1 MEHGGGPAW
10 LLAIEHSGLGQAMRQ
25 SVWLYPAVEVTH
37 IFGFVLL
44 VGPIVAYDLRLLGVG
59 PRLPADL
66 LGRLLV
72 RTSVVGFALVLPSGL
87 LLFATEASSIAA
99 NPVFP
104 VKLGLIALGLANA
117 ALFRVAAGRELA
129 AWSLSVPPPSARVAG
144 GVSLLAW
151 AGAIVC
157 GRLLAYF

>member
-1 MEHGGGPAW
+1 MEHAEGPAW
-10 LLAIEHSGLGQAMRQ
+10 LLAIEQSGLGQAMRQ
-25 SVWLYPAVEVTH
+25 LVWLYPAVEVVH

-44 VGPIVAYDLRLLGVG
+44 VGPIVAYDLRLLGLT

-72 RTSVVGFALVLPSGL
+72 RTAVAGFALVLPSGL
-87 LLFATEASSIAA
+87 LLFTTEATSVAA

-104 VKLGLIALGLANA
+104 VKLGLVALGLANA
-117 ALFRVAAGRELA
+117 ALFRIAGGRDLASWSLA
-129 AWSLSVPPPSARVAG
+129 APPPSARAAG
-144 GVSLLAW
+144 AVSLLAW